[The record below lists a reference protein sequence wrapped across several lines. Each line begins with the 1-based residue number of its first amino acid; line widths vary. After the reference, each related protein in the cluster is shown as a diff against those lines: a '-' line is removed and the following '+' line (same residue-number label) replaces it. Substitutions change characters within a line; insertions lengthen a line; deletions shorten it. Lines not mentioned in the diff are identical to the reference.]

1 MDELLSEKEQ
11 IERMRTWWSE
21 YGAYVIGGVVLGALI
36 LFGFNYY
43 QTAQIKAQVAASALY
58 DDLTDEIVA
67 GDLEAAEAIAKDLVD
82 KHGDSS
88 YAAQMRLAMARLY
101 MDKNR
106 DLDAAES
113 LRALLA
119 MDGYEPFKH
128 VARLRLAKVLLYQD
142 QPEEVLTL
150 LEGQVDSAF
159 TARYA
164 EVRGDAYVALGRFN
178 EARSA
183 YQAALLEQLPVVD
196 QGLVQLKLLDLPEDD
211 AQVAVPLPSGPAPAD
226 DGGDGGE

>member
-21 YGAYVIGGVVLGALI
+21 YGAYVVGGVVLGAAI

-43 QTAQIKAQVAASALY
+43 QSSQVQAEVAASVLY
-58 DDLTDEIVA
+58 DNLTEQVVG
-67 GDLEAAEAIAKDLVD
+67 GDLEAAEATARELSD
-82 KHGDSS
+82 KHAGSS
-88 YAAQMRLAMARLY
+88 YAAQSHLAMARLY

-106 DLDAAES
+106 DLDAAAS
-113 LRALLA
+113 LRGLLD
-119 MDGYEPFKH
+119 MDGYEAFKSI
-128 VARLRLAKVLLYQD
+128 ARLRLARVLLYQD

-150 LEGQVDSAF
+150 LEGQGTDAF
-159 TARYA
+159 AARYA

-183 YQAALLEQLPVVD
+183 YEAALMEQLPVVD
-196 QGLVQLKLLDLPEDD
+196 QALVQLKLLDLPEDD
-211 AQVAVPLPSGPAPAD
+211 AQVSVPLPGETAPLE
-226 DGGDGGE
+226 DGGEDSE